1 VRRKTLGLLALPLL
15 LACSSPEERA
25 EQARSEVVEA
35 LQRGERGEALEALE
49 RLRAIKPDTPHALG
63 QYAALLVRTGEA
75 PQAIWELEAG
85 IARFPESHEL
95 RLLLGGVALLVSDP
109 ARATSV
115 VEAIPAGSE
124 HHARALV
131 LRARAEI
138 ELGDLER
145 GLATLEEA
153 ERRHPDAH
161 ELRLPRIAALLRD
174 RRHDEARD
182 ALDAARALAED
193 EQDQA
198 VLRNLEL
205 ALYTAQAADAG
216 GAEAAIAGLRAML
229 QSRPE
234 DAQAWVALIQ
244 VLVRERRAAEAL
256 ELASAALEDDPD
268 LYGLYGQLAR
278 LQASAGRFDDARATL
293 RRFVEKSGS
302 ASAYLALAQFSIQQE
317 DADGAL
323 AAFEEG
329 LTAHS
334 DDPLLLAGLAE
345 ALIGFDRLASARST
359 LARYRELTP
368 DAPTVEYLRA
378 RLELAEGQE
387 DAAIERLRRLLPTRD
402 DVATQYWLGRALEAA
417 GDEDGALKHY
427 QQAVLRNP
435 NEASPYLSLIAMG
448 QRRGDWRLVVFYA
461 QRFLLRAPGRARVWD
476 ALILAL
482 VQGGELEDAEERAR
496 QALELFPRRDRSQLM
511 LAVVLRA
518 RGRPAEALE
527 ALAAAGRTD
536 SPPVLAERALTL
548 AASGEPERGLA
559 ELRTALGTRADS
571 AVLHYALASLLFQI
585 GEAEE
590 ASRAVDRALEL
601 DPEDLRPLRSRAEF
615 QAAAGRL
622 EGARRD
628 CEAYLEKR
636 PYDAHVHFVLGAV
649 HDQAGR
655 KELAIASYRR
665 AAELDDGAYAPRNNL
680 AALLSERGDV
690 DGALAV
696 AQQAYRLAADD
707 PYVMDTL
714 GALYLEKGLI
724 DRAISILEK
733 AHASA
738 PDLPDAQLHLA
749 LAYRANGQKQRARE
763 MLADLRA
770 RGDGRED
777 VRAQVDEALAT
788 L

>member
-1 VRRKTLGLLALPLL
+1 VRRKTLGLLSLPLL

-109 ARATSV
+109 ARARSV

-153 ERRHPDAH
+153 ERHHPDAH

-174 RRHDEARD
+174 RRHDEARE
-182 ALDAARALAED
+182 ALDAVRALAED

-435 NEASPYLSLIAMG
+435 NDASPYLSLIAMG
-448 QRRGDWRLVVFYA
+448 ERRGDWRLVVFYA

-496 QALELFPRRDRSQLM
+496 QPWCC
-511 LAVVLRA
+511 A
-518 RGRPAEALE
+518 RGGDPQRPWRRWPPRVGPTPRPCWRSARSRSRPAASRNGASPSCGPPSGPERTRQCSTTRSPACSSRSARPKKLRGRSTGPWSSTPKICGPC
-527 ALAAAGRTD
+527 AAAPSSRPPRGAWRGRAATARPTSRSAPTMRTSTSCWARYTTRRGGRSWP
-536 SPPVLAERALTL
+536 SPPT
-548 AASGEPERGLA
+548 
-559 ELRTALGTRADS
+559 
-571 AVLHYALASLLFQI
+571 
-585 GEAEE
+585 
-590 ASRAVDRALEL
+590 
-601 DPEDLRPLRSRAEF
+601 
-615 QAAAGRL
+615 
-622 EGARRD
+622 GARRSSTT
-628 CEAYLEKR
+628 APTR
-636 PYDAHVHFVLGAV
+636 PATTSPRCCPSGAT
-649 HDQAGR
+649 
-655 KELAIASYRR
+655 S
-665 AAELDDGAYAPRNNL
+665 
-680 AALLSERGDV
+680 
-690 DGALAV
+690 
-696 AQQAYRLAADD
+696 
-707 PYVMDTL
+707 T
-714 GALYLEKGLI
+714 
-724 DRAISILEK
+724 
-733 AHASA
+733 
-738 PDLPDAQLHLA
+738 
-749 LAYRANGQKQRARE
+749 ARS
-763 MLADLRA
+763 RS
-770 RGDGRED
+770 RSRPTGSPP
-777 VRAQVDEALAT
+777 T
-788 L
+788 IPT